1 MTSALDA
8 FEVIQLFSATG
19 TDTERERENPYYALG
34 LEQGLVNL
42 HQL

>member
-19 TDTERERENPYYALG
+19 TDTERERERERTLMHLDWN
-34 LEQGLVNL
+34 ED
-42 HQL
+42 

>member
-8 FEVIQLFSATG
+8 FEIIQLFSATG
-19 TDTERERENPYYALG
+19 TDTERERERDNPYAL
-34 LEQGLVNL
+34 GLVNL

>member
-19 TDTERERENPYYALG
+19 TDTERERENPYALG
-34 LEQGLVNL
+34 LERGLVNL

>member
-19 TDTERERENPYYALG
+19 TDRQRERDNPYAL
-34 LEQGLVNL
+34 GLVNL
-42 HQL
+42 HQV